1 MNNIFGKY
9 ISKCVVNDLQY
20 FKDDY
25 AQEGLFLIK
34 ILVRTKAYSPINI
47 TNYVK
52 RFESAKPLLYHPI
65 FWKKSFCKL
74 HFHKE
79 CLAYTKS

>member
-34 ILVRTKAYSPINI
+34 ILVHTKAYSPINI
-47 TNYVK
+47 TK
-52 RFESAKPLLYHPI
+52 LC
-65 FWKKSFCKL
+65 KKVRKCQTVTVPPYFSKKIVL
-74 HFHKE
+74 
-79 CLAYTKS
+79 